1 MKIGLTDLP
10 KKFKQHPLLKGI
22 PDDLKDLKK
31 YMEIEKKLVSIMLS
45 SHKHKAPSAF
55 VKCPDCSKQFQERKD
70 YISSLGFKDYS
81 QFMLYRRVMNIISNN
96 GIQL

>member
-31 YMEIEKKLVSIMLS
+31 YAEVEKKLVSIMLT
-45 SHKHKAPSAF
+45 SHKHKSPAAF
-55 VKCPDCSKQFQERKD
+55 ATCKDCSKKFQERRE
-70 YISSLGFKDYS
+70 YITNLGFKDYS

-96 GIQL
+96 GVQL